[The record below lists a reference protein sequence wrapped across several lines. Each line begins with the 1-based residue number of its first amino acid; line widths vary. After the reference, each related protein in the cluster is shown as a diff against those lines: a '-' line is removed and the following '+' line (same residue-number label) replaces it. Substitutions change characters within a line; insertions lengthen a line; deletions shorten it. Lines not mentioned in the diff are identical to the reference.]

1 MTARVHSY
9 QMIAR
14 AGSENALAAALEAL
28 AEAVKSIAGSQG
40 AMVLQDRKEAQKFL
54 FLEFWDGEASRKA
67 AGSQLPKD
75 VMGRIMAAIGGPLQM
90 ADWDRL
96 AG

>member
-1 MTARVHSY
+1 MALVHSY

-14 AGSENALAAALEAL
+14 AGSEDALAAALESL
-28 AEAVKSIAGSQG
+28 AEAVKGIAGSQG
-40 AMVLQDRKEAQKFL
+40 AMVLRDRKEAQKFL
-54 FLEFWDGEASRKA
+54 FLEFWDGEDSRKA

-75 VMGRIMAAIGGPLQM
+75 VMGRIMAALGGPLQM

>member
-1 MTARVHSY
+1 MALVHSY
-9 QMIAR
+9 HMIAR
-14 AGSENALAAALEAL
+14 AGSEDALAQALKAL
-28 AEAVKSIAGSQG
+28 GEAVKGIAGSQG
-40 AMVLQDRKEAQKFL
+40 AMVLRDRKEPQKLL
-54 FLEFWDGEASRKA
+54 FLEFWDDEESRKA

-75 VMGRIMAAIGGPLQM
+75 VMGQIMAALGGPLQM